1 MTHVSCPA
9 CRLRFTPAAASYL
22 PACPICGEPLT
33 RVGGAGGVLGF
44 RLYGLDDALQSLP
57 EALEV
62 AMPTPD
68 PHAGRS

>member
-1 MTHVSCPA
+1 MTHVSCPD

-22 PACPICGEPLT
+22 PACPNCGEPLT
-33 RVGGAGGVLGF
+33 RLGGPAEVIGF
-44 RLYGLDDALQSLP
+44 RLYELDDALQSLP

-62 AMPTPD
+62 AMPAPD